1 MDAPMIFINPGH
13 GGTDTGAVSG
23 PFVEKTLNLT
33 VGLYL
38 RDILRS
44 MGYGVYMTREADVKG
59 GQTNIMSQ
67 MKTLLKTTPIALA
80 VSIHHNAGGGI
91 GCEVFRQAKSD
102 KSLQFA
108 NAINEEFKKTGQT
121 SRGVKTKLLSNGDD
135 YYFFNREPY
144 KLGVVSV
151 LTEYAFV
158 DNPKSTVFI
167 DSPEDLKKEAQA
179 IANGIHKIIGYKPP
193 VQAPVTRVDCEE
205 CKDIAELKTALTAA
219 QERAEKAE
227 KEVGVLKAKI
237 EAAKAA
243 LM

>member
-1 MDAPMIFINPGH
+1 MGAPMIFINPGH
-13 GGTDTGAVSG
+13 GGTDTGAVCG

-44 MGYGVYMTREADVKG
+44 MGYGVHMTREADVKG
-59 GQTNIMSQ
+59 GQAKIMDQ
-67 MKTLLKTTPIALA
+67 IKALLKTTPIALA
-80 VSIHHNAGGGI
+80 VSIHHNAGGGV
-91 GCEVFRQAKSD
+91 GCEIFRQAKSD
-102 KSLQFA
+102 KSLAFA

-167 DSPEDLKKEAQA
+167 DSPDDLKKEAQA
-179 IANGIHKIIGYKPP
+179 IADGIHSVLKYKLPEPP
-193 VQAPVTRVDCEE
+193 A
-205 CKDIAELKTALTAA
+205 KDMRDEQIKELAERLAA
-219 QERAEKAE
+219 VQERADKAE
-227 KEVGVLKAKI
+227 RKAGELQGKIDAALKA
-237 EAAKAA
+237 
-243 LM
+243 LG

>member
-1 MDAPMIFINPGH
+1 MGAPMIFINPGH
-13 GGTDTGAVSG
+13 GGTDTGAVCG
-23 PFVEKTLNLT
+23 GFVEKTLNLT

-38 RDILRS
+38 RDILRA
-44 MGYGVYMTREADVKG
+44 MGYGAYMTREADVKG
-59 GQTNIMSQ
+59 GQTNIMNQ

-121 SRGVKTKLLSNGDD
+121 SRGVKTRTLSNGKD
-135 YYFFNREPY
+135 YYFFNREPFA
-144 KLGVVSV
+144 LGVTSV

-179 IANGIHKIIGYKPP
+179 IADGIHKVIGYKPP
-193 VQAPVTRVDCEE
+193 VQAPVTRPSCEE
-205 CKDIAELKTALTAA
+205 CKDIAELKKSLTAA
-219 QERAEKAE
+219 QERAERAE
-227 KEVGVLKAKI
+227 KEASALKAKI

-243 LM
+243 LN